1 MFHRSLRCSSRN
13 PVHLFNGLA
22 RPPLFPR
29 PSFSEICPFLVMPW
43 RGILCPRATTF
54 PFLSFSRKTTKKKVN
69 FSTPL
74 PLVWNEC
81 STSILHVL
89 FSSCKPEFSGI
100 SLCSPSSSSPSAS
113 LGHHLTHL
121 QLSLMVSAQRYLQ
134 FRPWTIFTSLRFK
147 TRSQSQQTRLRLS
160 ELEEGPRPLIKHGV
174 HKINPPCLSQLFV

>member
-1 MFHRSLRCSSRN
+1 MLRGILLVVLRTEVVVSVCGLVFVCVSRL
-13 PVHLFNGLA
+13 P
-22 RPPLFPR
+22 FPR
-29 PSFSEICPFLVMPW
+29 LLVLERICPFLVMPW

-89 FSSCKPEFSGI
+89 FSSCQPEFSGI
-100 SLCSPSSSSPSAS
+100 SSCFLSSSSPSAS

-121 QLSLMVSAQRYLQ
+121 QLSLMVSAQKENYNSAPGRFTLSPLQ
-134 FRPWTIFTSLRFK
+134 NPFPESTNAS
-147 TRSQSQQTRLRLS
+147 SS
-160 ELEEGPRPLIKHGV
+160 E
-174 HKINPPCLSQLFV
+174 